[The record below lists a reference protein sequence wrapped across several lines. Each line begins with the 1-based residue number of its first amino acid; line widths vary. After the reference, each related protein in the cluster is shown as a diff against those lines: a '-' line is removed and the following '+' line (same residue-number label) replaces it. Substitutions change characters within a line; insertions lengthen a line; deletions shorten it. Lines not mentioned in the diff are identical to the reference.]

1 MDIFSRIDNHDNDK
15 QQPQAADTKSKQ
27 EFYLG
32 VDGYKI
38 CEVEYHDDYRNNPE
52 KYGYV
57 GVPKTNEK
65 KNRKLQKNAEKLYKI
80 LSSPYKEYYSYVK
93 HLKEVERREKKVE
106 KLLKKGVDTT
116 FLSAR
121 TLGLVVDDMSYNI
134 RYMLTTYGFD
144 MWSAIK
150 NSYKYEEH
158 LGENIYFCLKDKDFD
173 NVEVLQNISPMT
185 LECVLNTRKQ
195 LDISKQTVVVMV
207 TYVTSCKNENLL
219 KNLNLL
225 LKYGQ
230 ISLEKDQIKELSDY
244 LFIKDTYMQTKAPEI
259 TRLCA
264 QVQCVAPTQIK
275 DVCEKYTTQKNI
287 KSSKNDKNKKSE
299 IQEQIDKLFEDAQ
312 KSAS

>member
-1 MDIFSRIDNHDNDK
+1 M
-15 QQPQAADTKSKQ
+15 
-27 EFYLG
+27 
-32 VDGYKI
+32 
-38 CEVEYHDDYRNNPE
+38 
-52 KYGYV
+52 
-57 GVPKTNEK
+57 
-65 KNRKLQKNAEKLYKI
+65 
-80 LSSPYKEYYSYVK
+80 
-93 HLKEVERREKKVE
+93 
-106 KLLKKGVDTT
+106 
-116 FLSAR
+116 
-121 TLGLVVDDMSYNI
+121 
-134 RYMLTTYGFD
+134 
-144 MWSAIK
+144 
-150 NSYKYEEH
+150 
-158 LGENIYFCLKDKDFD
+158 
-173 NVEVLQNISPMT
+173 LQNISPMT